1 MAIDYN
7 SFPGR
12 DKLGD
17 RIVREVR
24 YTAPAA
30 YVAGG
35 DGDVVNDLGLSQIY
49 GVYGTITNGTA
60 VLITSWDFTAQK
72 LKVLVPNTG
81 AEASG
86 NLSAYVGT
94 LLFTG
99 K

>member
-1 MAIDYN
+1 MAIDYD

-24 YTAPAA
+24 YTGPAA

-35 DGDVVNDLGLSQIY
+35 DATPVADLGLSQIY

-60 VLITSWDFTAQK
+60 VLVPIWDFTNQK
-72 LKVLVPNTG
+72 LKFIVPNTG
-81 AEASG
+81 AEAAG
-86 NLSAYVGT
+86 NLATYVGT